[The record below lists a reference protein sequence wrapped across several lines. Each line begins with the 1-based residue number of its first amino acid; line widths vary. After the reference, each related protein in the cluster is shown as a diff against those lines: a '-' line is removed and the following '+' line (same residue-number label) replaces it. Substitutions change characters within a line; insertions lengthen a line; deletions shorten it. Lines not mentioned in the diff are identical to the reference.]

1 MTTREAG
8 VAAVRSHILDAA
20 VEELLEAGLGGF
32 NLQSVA
38 QRADVAARTV
48 YNHFP
53 GRHELLNA
61 AFSRLADGAK
71 ALAADVE
78 ASADTPAGQLRSLI
92 EHLFR
97 VMADQADHL
106 TAVLALRDIEEL
118 DEAVAEVRAVRRDQ
132 LARILGAIEREK
144 GLAVPVPQAIALA
157 YVLSSHAT
165 WHALTSECGLSSS
178 AAERLVMA
186 ALESALGISEANHTV
201 R

>member
-8 VAAVRSHILDAA
+8 VAAVRNQILDAA
-20 VEELLEAGLGGF
+20 VEELLEVGLGGF

-78 ASADTPAGQLRSLI
+78 ASADTPAGQLHSLI
-92 EHLFR
+92 GHLFG
-97 VMADQADHL
+97 VMDHEADHL

-118 DEAVAEVRAVRRDQ
+118 DEAVGEVRAVRRDQ
-132 LARILGAIEREK
+132 LTRILKAIEHEM
-144 GLAVPVPQAIALA
+144 GLAMPMPQAIALA

-165 WHALTSECGLSSS
+165 WHALTSECGLSTS
-178 AAERLVMA
+178 AAERLVIA
-186 ALESALGISEANHTV
+186 ALESALGISLSKETV